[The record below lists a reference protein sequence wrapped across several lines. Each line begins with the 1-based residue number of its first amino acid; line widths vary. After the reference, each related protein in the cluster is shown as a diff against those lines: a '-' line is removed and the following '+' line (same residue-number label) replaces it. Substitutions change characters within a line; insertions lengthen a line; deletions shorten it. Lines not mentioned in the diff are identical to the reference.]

1 MSARNRR
8 SIWFKLRA
16 ILLGSLLI
24 ALLVSFSVLLIGEA
38 GQELSSAE
46 EEARWLVDLGAEN
59 LAAPLRFEDVPSA
72 ERLLHSM
79 RHINRFSA
87 ALVIRPD
94 GSHFAVY
101 PLALRTNPVRLDAL
115 EQAGQGEAIQAV
127 GSELVAATDIEQDGE
142 RIGRLVVALDLASIW
157 NGVALWAL
165 VGLLGMAAA
174 TGLALAFA
182 RRLVARMLRPL
193 EQLGATIREVTATRR
208 YDLRAPEAS
217 DDEVGALVA
226 GVNAM
231 LGEIE
236 AREAHLQGSRGR
248 LEQQVLQR
256 TAELRRAKEEA
267 EAANGAKSSF
277 VASVSHEIRTP
288 LNGILGMSE
297 LLRNS
302 SLDARQRRFADTLH
316 GSAESLLFLIN
327 DVLDLSKI
335 EAGKLELERVSF
347 SPRDA
352 VEEVVQLFAERAHA
366 AGLEMTCNFGS
377 AVPRF
382 MLGDPHRLRQVLNNL
397 LSNAVKFTQDG
408 DVRVL
413 VWAEQGATSGSRPR
427 IRLHCAV
434 TDSGIGISPD
444 VGQRLFHAFSQADS
458 STARRFGGSGLGLS
472 IARDLVHLMG
482 GTLDFRSTPG
492 EGSRFS
498 FYVLGEL
505 VEPALQ
511 PAWPEG
517 ARGVAVLAPQAAVR
531 EALIEQVRMLGGQ
544 ATGFSEVG
552 ALLEALARP
561 GGEIGRVFLDAPLGG
576 DAALVRR
583 LKAKGLEPVALVGLA
598 AEDEQA
604 AHAAGIAACLGKPV
618 LESELRVL
626 LGVGNLA
633 GQQTTLPR
641 AAAESEHVAHVLLV
655 EDHPVNCEIASAML
669 NHLGCRVEVAAD
681 GCKALVR
688 LKAQQFDIVFMDIQM
703 PEMDGYTATRALREW
718 EAQAGR
724 ARTPVVA
731 LTANALCVDREH
743 ALAAG
748 MDDYLAKPV
757 RSEALAAVLARWVPH
772 DGSPPRMPTVDA
784 LPVAEDGVCELAVL
798 RALPGAAGRLDS
810 PIVARAL
817 DLFLGDSEGHIA
829 RIESGLE
836 QGDAA
841 LAGGSAHRIK
851 SAAAAVGAM
860 RLSALAREVEVA
872 LRAEGANSLR
882 GHAGM
887 MRVALGAYREA
898 VSAAGATMPEATP
911 QSMDQ

>member
-434 TDSGIGISPD
+434 SDSGIGISPD

-598 AEDEQA
+598 AEDEQSRYLDVLIESPRPIRVGSVYLPNGNPRPGPKYDYKLRWMDRLIARA
-604 AHAAGIAACLGKPV
+604 AQL
-618 LESELRVL
+618 LETEEAV
-626 LGVGNLA
+626 VLA
-633 GQQTTLPR
+633 GDFNRIPR
-641 AAAESEHVAHVLLV
+641 DEDCWDPKVWAE
-655 EDHPVNCEIASAML
+655 D
-669 NHLGCRVEVAAD
+669 
-681 GCKALVR
+681 ALAYPPTR
-688 LKAQQFDIVFMDIQM
+688 ERFRKLQWL
-703 PEMDGYTATRALREW
+703 GYTDAFMARDARIQKYTFWDYQAGAWQKDWGIRIDHLMCSPQATDRLRSIAIHRMTRAMEKPSDHV
-718 EAQAGR
+718 
-724 ARTPVVA
+724 PV
-731 LTANALCVDREH
+731 
-743 ALAAG
+743 
-748 MDDYLAKPV
+748 
-757 RSEALAAVLARWVPH
+757 
-772 DGSPPRMPTVDA
+772 
-784 LPVAEDGVCELAVL
+784 
-798 RALPGAAGRLDS
+798 
-810 PIVARAL
+810 
-817 DLFLGDSEGHIA
+817 IA
-829 RIESGLE
+829 TFA
-836 QGDAA
+836 D
-841 LAGGSAHRIK
+841 
-851 SAAAAVGAM
+851 
-860 RLSALAREVEVA
+860 
-872 LRAEGANSLR
+872 
-882 GHAGM
+882 
-887 MRVALGAYREA
+887 
-898 VSAAGATMPEATP
+898 
-911 QSMDQ
+911 